1 MLPIALSVGFAFTL
15 INVLPAPGTSGQTA
29 GWWITLALTVVIFSV
44 GSERVF
50 RRLIPA
56 AALLELSLA
65 FPDAAPSRFNA
76 ALRTRSVRTL
86 QREVAEGE
94 LDPAE
99 APTEAALQLID
110 MSTALT
116 NHDRATRGHTERVRA
131 YSLTIGEELGL
142 PESELEKLRWAA
154 MIHDVGKLKVPA
166 AILAKPGKPTEAEW
180 AELAK
185 HPGYGAEYAE
195 PLRDWLGDW
204 TDVAGQHHENWDGSG
219 YPVGL
224 SGTDISLG
232 ARIVAVAD
240 AFDVMTSI
248 RSYKD
253 GSPTE
258 EAKAEL
264 ARCSGSQFDPEV
276 VKAMLGV
283 SIPKRRTGGLAAW
296 LAQIPLIGKS
306 WPNSGV
312 MAASVIAAVVAT
324 ATLTPNGFSPELIAY
339 SNLQTAEDSEL
350 RVPVAPAPLPD
361 TVTILEITGP
371 ATALWDGAEIIITGE
386 PNASGEVT
394 VTYQACW
401 DDDCE
406 TGSATVT
413 FVPVNDEPQALV
425 DLTTATE
432 PGPVTIR
439 PLVNDTDL
447 DSDRLELT
455 DAEVISGRAEVEVL
469 GDSLIVTPDD
479 DSPQTIDVEYT
490 VADERGATDQGR
502 ARVIIPDFNQA
513 PTAEPD
519 QAELELGSVVVVD
532 VLANDSDPSNDPLEL
547 TGAIIDDGELGSVE
561 VTDNLL
567 RFETGSVAGV
577 ATVSY
582 EVSDGFKTTI
592 GTLTVTVTAPPPDPQ
607 TDTVTTPEDTAVF
620 VPVLNNDLAL
630 GSPLDP
636 TSLSIVSANLGAAQA
651 TADGRVK
658 FTPAPDAYGIGSVLY
673 QVCNTTGSCGT
684 ASVVIEIERVNDAPT
699 FLAGDDVLASAGQS
713 IELPWATNISV
724 GENNEPDQAITFV
737 VTTDNDGLFAS
748 RPAIAPD
755 GTLTL
760 IAAGEPGTAV
770 ATVRASDGLA
780 FSEPATFVVT
790 ITG

>member
-1 MLPIALSVGFAFTL
+1 
-15 INVLPAPGTSGQTA
+15 
-29 GWWITLALTVVIFSV
+29 
-44 GSERVF
+44 
-50 RRLIPA
+50 
-56 AALLELSLA
+56 
-65 FPDAAPSRFNA
+65 
-76 ALRTRSVRTL
+76 RTRSVRTL

-94 LDPAE
+94 LDPAD
-99 APTEAALQLID
+99 APTAAALQLID

-142 PESELEKLRWAA
+142 PEAELEKLRWAA

-253 GSPTE
+253 GSPTD

-264 ARCSGSQFDPEV
+264 ARCAGTQFDPEV
-276 VKAMLGV
+276 VKAMLEV

-296 LAQIPLIGKS
+296 LAQIPILGKS

-324 ATLTPNGFSPELIAY
+324 ATLTPSGFSPELIAY
-339 SNLQTAEDSEL
+339 SNLQTAEDTEL

-371 ATALWDGAEIIITGE
+371 ATAVWDGAEIIITGD

-394 VTYQACW
+394 VSYRACW
-401 DDDCE
+401 GEDCE

-413 FVPVNDEPQALV
+413 FVPVNDEPQAIV
-425 DLTTATE
+425 DLTTATG

-447 DSDRLELT
+447 ESDELTLT
-455 DAEVISGRAEVEVL
+455 DAEVVRGRAEVAVL
-469 GDSLIVTPDD
+469 GESLIVTPDD
-479 DSPQTIDVEYT
+479 DSPQTIDVDYT
-490 VADERGATDQGR
+490 VTDERGATDRGR
-502 ARVIIPDFNQA
+502 ARVVIPDFNQA
-513 PTAEPD
+513 PTAEAD
-519 QAELELGSVVVVD
+519 QAELPLGAFIVVD
-532 VLANDSDPSNDPLEL
+532 GLANDSDPSNDPLQL
-547 TGAIIDDGELGSVE
+547 TGAFIDDAELGSVE
-561 VTDNLL
+561 VADDLL
-567 RFETGSVAGV
+567 RFEAGSVTGV

-582 EVSDGFKTTI
+582 EVTDGSKTTI
-592 GTLTVTVTAPPPDPQ
+592 GTLTVTVTAPPPDPR
-607 TDTVTTPEDTAVF
+607 TDTATTAEDSAVV
-620 VPVLNNDLAL
+620 VPVLANDIAL
-630 GSPLDP
+630 GSSLDP
-636 TSLSIVSANLGAAQA
+636 ASVSIVSANLGTARAL
-651 TADGRVK
+651 ADGRVR
-658 FTPAPDAYGIGSVLY
+658 FSPAPDAYGIGSVLY
-673 QVCNTTGSCGT
+673 QVCNTDGACGTGS
-684 ASVVIEIERVNDAPT
+684 VVVEIERVNDAPY
-699 FLAGDDVLASAGQS
+699 FSAGDDVSAGAGES
-713 IELPWATNISV
+713 IEMPWATNISV
-724 GENNEPDQAITFV
+724 GEPNEPDQSISFV
-737 VTTDNDGLFAS
+737 VTTDNDVLFVT
-748 RPAIAPD
+748 RPAITPS
-755 GTLTL
+755 GTLTFT
-760 IAAGEPGTAV
+760 AAGTPGSAV
-770 ATVRASDGLA
+770 VTVRASDGLA
-780 FSEPATFVVT
+780 FSEQETFVVT